1 MWQISVEMWLA
12 APLRNAPRPGL
23 SRDRAFLF
31 NKFTETLCVRGP
43 FNALKEEAQSLSN
56 NSAHRIV

>member
-1 MWQISVEMWLA
+1 MLRVSVEMWLA
-12 APLRNAPRPGL
+12 AALSPSPG
-23 SRDRAFLF
+23 SIQGSDFLF

-43 FNALKEEAQSLSN
+43 FNALKEDAQRLSN